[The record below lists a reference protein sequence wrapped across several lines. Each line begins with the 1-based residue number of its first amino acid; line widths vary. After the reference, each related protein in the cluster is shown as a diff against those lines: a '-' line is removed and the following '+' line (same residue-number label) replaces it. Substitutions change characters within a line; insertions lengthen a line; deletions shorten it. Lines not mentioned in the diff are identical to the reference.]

1 MQAGSALGHFDDC
14 CAEGPN
20 VDGRGVG
27 QREENLWCHP
37 MRCSVQ
43 AAAVWLFSGEL
54 KSRIRKNKGA
64 SFIGETGLVTLDKSV
79 GAHGSTMT
87 SKKTFK

>member
-1 MQAGSALGHFDDC
+1 MQEGSALGHFDDC
-14 CAEGPN
+14 SAEGPN

-27 QREENLWCHP
+27 QRGENLWCHP

-54 KSRIRKNKGA
+54 KSSTWRNKDA
-64 SFIGETGLVTLDKSV
+64 YFIGETGLVILD
-79 GAHGSTMT
+79 
-87 SKKTFK
+87 